1 MRTKNVTRSLL
12 ALLAVGSITL
22 VACGSDTASPAT
34 TLAPATTAP
43 GTPAA
48 SGTIVVFA
56 ASSLTEA
63 FKEIGTAFHT
73 ANPNA
78 TVTFNFAGSSD
89 LVAQIGQ
96 GAPADVFAS
105 ADDSNMKKLVDAG
118 EATGTPKSVATNT
131 FEIIVEKGNPKGIG
145 TVADLAKP
153 GVSVVLCAPA
163 VPCGKG
169 AAKVLANAKVVVT
182 PKSLEEKVKGVV
194 TKVTAGEADA
204 GIVYVTDVKAAG
216 SAAQGVEIPTE
227 LNAVSNYP
235 MVVTKE
241 SKNPSAQAFIDFVA
255 GPQGQAILASHG
267 FMKP

>member
-12 ALLAVGSITL
+12 ALLAVGATTL

-34 TLAPATTAP
+34 TVAPATTAP

-131 FEIIVEKGNPKGIG
+131 FEIIVEKGNPKGIA

-153 GVSVVLCAPA
+153 GMSVVLCAPA

-169 AAKVLANAKVVVT
+169 AATVLTNAKVVVT
-182 PKSLEEKVKGVV
+182 PKSLDSGRHQRRVELPDGGHQGGEESFG
-194 TKVTAGEADA
+194 AGLHRLRRRP
-204 GIVYVTDVKAAG
+204 AG
-216 SAAQGVEIPTE
+216 SGH
-227 LNAVSNYP
+227 L
-235 MVVTKE
+235 
-241 SKNPSAQAFIDFVA
+241 
-255 GPQGQAILASHG
+255 GQPRLHEALIRQRS
-267 FMKP
+267 

>member
-1 MRTKNVTRSLL
+1 MRTPMLTRSLL
-12 ALLAVGSITL
+12 AVFSVAALA
-22 VACGSDTASPAT
+22 ACGSDTASPAT
-34 TLAPATTAP
+34 TAAPSP
-43 GTPAA
+43 

-63 FKEIGTAFHT
+63 FKEIGNAFHT

-89 LVAQIGQ
+89 LVTQIGQ

-105 ADDSNMKKLVDAG
+105 ADDSNMAKLVAAG
-118 EATGTPKSVATNT
+118 EAAGTPVSVAKNT
-131 FEIIVEKGNPKGIG
+131 FEIIVEKGNPKSIA

-153 GVSVVLCAPA
+153 GLTVVLCAPT

-169 AAKVLANAKVVVT
+169 AAKVLANAKVTVT

-204 GIVYVTDVKAAG
+204 GIVFVTDVKAAG
-216 SAAQGVEIPTE
+216 AAAQGVEIPADI
-227 LNAVSNYP
+227 NAVSNYP
-235 MVVTKE
+235 MVLTKE
-241 SKNPSAQAFIDFVA
+241 AKNASAKAFIDFVA

-267 FMKP
+267 FAKP